1 MIQCRKAVSAVLFIS
16 IVSFCILSSAYSG
29 EQRVVRGTV
38 TRVVDGDTV
47 IVRPDIAGGRKLTCR
62 LYGIDAPETPKRG
75 RRGQEYGREADRV
88 MRNLVLGCR
97 VDATLTGDKTYNRD
111 VCIIKKDGMDINR
124 EMVSRGY
131 AWAYR
136 RYLKGPY
143 ASEYIDAE
151 SRARAMRLG
160 LWQQSNPQP
169 PWEFRRGR

>member
-1 MIQCRKAVSAVLFIS
+1 MSCKKSVSLVIFFSLFFIFIS
-16 IVSFCILSSAYSG
+16 SSAYSR

-47 IVRPDIAGGRKLTCR
+47 IVRPDAAGGEKFTCR
-62 LYGIDAPETPKRG
+62 LYGIDSPETPKRG
-75 RRGQEYGREADRV
+75 KRGQEYGREADRE
-88 MRNLVLGCR
+88 MRNLVLGYR
-97 VDATLTGDKTYNRD
+97 VDATLTGDKTYNRE

-124 EMVSRGY
+124 EMVRTGY

-136 RYLKGPY
+136 KYLKGTY

-160 LWQQSNPQP
+160 LWQQSNPRP
-169 PWEFRRGR
+169 PWEFRRRK